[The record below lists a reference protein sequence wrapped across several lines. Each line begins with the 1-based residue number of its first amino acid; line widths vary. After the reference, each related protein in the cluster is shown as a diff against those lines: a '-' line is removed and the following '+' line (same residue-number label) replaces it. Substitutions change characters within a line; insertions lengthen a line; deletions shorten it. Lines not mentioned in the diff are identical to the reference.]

1 MIVVENLSKH
11 FGAKVAVNDIS
22 FEVSKG
28 EVLGFLG
35 PNGAGK
41 STTMRMVTGYLPPT
55 IGRITVGGADIVE
68 NPIAAKAKMGY
79 LPENAPLYTEL
90 TVQGFLNFIGELRGL
105 SGADR
110 DKAVSRSMDMCHL
123 HAVRHQ
129 SVDTLSKGFR
139 HRTCFAQALLH
150 DPEVLIMDEPTD
162 GLDPNQK
169 HEVRGLIRRMG
180 EEKAIIFSTHILEE
194 VESACS
200 RAIIISNGQVVAN
213 GTPDQLKRKAKG
225 AGVIRFQI
233 AGVPAG
239 TAKTDLQALA
249 SIGSLKIDLEEE
261 NTLRG
266 TVIPQHGQ
274 SARASEEIY
283 KYVSSKNGLIQE
295 LATAEGRLDDM
306 FRELTAADVETAA
319 A

>member
-1 MIVVENLSKH
+1 MISVENLSKH
-11 FGAKVAVNDIS
+11 FGLKVAVNNIS
-22 FEVSKG
+22 FELKKG

-41 STTMRMVTGYLPPT
+41 STTMRMITGYLPPT
-55 IGRITVGGADIVE
+55 GGVITVGGANIVDS
-68 NPIAAKAKMGY
+68 PIAAKAKMGY

-90 TVQGFLNFIGELRGL
+90 TVQGFLNFIAELRGL

-110 DKAVSRSMDMCHL
+110 DKAVSRSMDLCHL
-123 HAVRHQ
+123 QAVRHQ

-139 HRTCFAQALLH
+139 HRTCFAQALIH

-169 HEVRGLIRRMG
+169 HEVRALIRRMG

-194 VESACS
+194 VEAACS

-213 GTPDQLKRKAKG
+213 GTPDQLKAKAKD
-225 AGVIRFQI
+225 AGTIRFQI
-233 AGVPAG
+233 AGISASS
-239 TAKTDLQALA
+239 TKSDLQALQ
-249 SIGSLKIDLEEE
+249 SIESMNIDVEEE

-266 TVIPQHGQ
+266 VVIPKSGQ
-274 SARASEEIY
+274 SARASEEIF

-295 LATAEGRLDDM
+295 LVTAEGRLDDM
-306 FRELTAADVETAA
+306 FRELTSSDTAA
-319 A
+319 